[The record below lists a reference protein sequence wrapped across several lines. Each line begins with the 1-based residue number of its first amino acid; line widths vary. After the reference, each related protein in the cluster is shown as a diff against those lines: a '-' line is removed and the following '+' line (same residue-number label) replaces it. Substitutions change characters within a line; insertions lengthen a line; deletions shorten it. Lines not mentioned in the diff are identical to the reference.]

1 MNMVRKSRGWG
12 RPPRSLIGRL
22 RLVSVSLPLCL
33 LGLCGG
39 CMGDHLTGGGDR
51 PSSQPSATPLINAP
65 DPATPSQ
72 FNPSQF
78 NIDPQ
83 PYGRRSLD
91 YFETIAFGSE
101 FSQSSP
107 VRRVRKWTKNLR
119 ISVQGQPT
127 RQDRQTLNR
136 IVDELNE
143 LVTRDGIRLELTET
157 NPNVWILVVPHGK
170 FAEYEPS
177 YVPGNLGFFYTWWNG
192 NMELVRTR
200 ILISSDRI
208 SQEERNHLIREE
220 LTQSLGLMNDSWAY
234 QDSTFYQGWTRTQ
247 DYSDIDR
254 DLVRILYDPRVKPG
268 QTPAQVRR
276 ALR

>member
-1 MNMVRKSRGWG
+1 MSMVRKSKGWG
-12 RPPRSLIGRL
+12 RSPRRSIGRP
-22 RLVSVSLPLCL
+22 RLASVSLTLCL
-33 LGLCGG
+33 MGLCGG
-39 CMGDHLTGGGDR
+39 CMGNHLTGGGDR
-51 PSSQPSATPLINAP
+51 PSSQPSATPQIKTP
-65 DPATPSQ
+65 DSTTLSRPS
-72 FNPSQF
+72 
-78 NIDPQ
+78 IDPQ

-127 RQDRQTLNR
+127 RQDRQMLNR
-136 IVDELNE
+136 IIGELNE
-143 LVTRDGIRLELTET
+143 LVARDGIRLELTET
-157 NPNVWILVVPHGK
+157 NPNVWILIVPHRK

-192 NMELVRTR
+192 NMELVRSR

-247 DYSDIDR
+247 NYSEIDR

-268 QTPAQVRR
+268 QTPTQVRR